1 MIDQPPHTLD
11 NTGMTGQW
19 RSNVESVNWAY
30 WLGVILQG
38 RWWILASTAVALFAG
53 LVHFKLS
60 VPIYQSDAL
69 VQYESSKSPSTMA
82 GVNAMGYLDD
92 TPAFATEIEVLKSR
106 SIMGQAV
113 TFLGADIMVQPHYF
127 PVIGE
132 WLSRG
137 KPPVQP
143 GDAALWGFA
152 HYAWGGE
159 QVEVSQ
165 FEVPDSLRGAS
176 FLLQAGQAANT
187 YVMRQ
192 PDGRLT
198 RLLQVGRTETLQVA
212 GKPVLVFVKVLRARP
227 GAQFTLSKLPLD
239 IAIDILRSRLAATP
253 RGTTG
258 LNDFMVYHPDPAQ
271 AQRLLQGILNVY
283 LRQHV
288 ERKSAEADQ
297 TLRFLDEQLPV
308 LKKQLD
314 IAESNYN
321 AFRVAN
327 KTLNVTAEAG
337 ALLDKSV
344 QVETAIG
351 QLEQRRKELMQRF
364 TAEHP
369 TVKAIDGQIATLRG
383 QVAQADSE
391 FSSMP
396 KLEKQMLNLMRDVQ
410 VANDLYVG
418 LLNRAQEFKVAKAG
432 TVGNVRI
439 IDGASY
445 PRGPVSPVA
454 SRLLAIYFLVGLLL
468 GLALVLLRQL
478 LKPGIK
484 EARLIEQALGLPVY
498 ATIPRADDTAP
509 LKGKVRH
516 GTLLAKSHPDD
527 PAIEALRSLRTA
539 LQFATLDA
547 TNPALLI
554 AGPAPGVGKSF
565 VAANLAMVLA
575 QAGKRVVLIDSDMRR
590 GYLHEFFGLPSRE
603 TGLSD
608 YLAGESPLEQ
618 VLRPDCGTER
628 LSFITTGAI
637 PPNPSELLLHPR
649 FDTLV
654 RELCAGHDHVVFD
667 AGPLLAVTDSAI
679 IGRLCGT
686 TLLVA
691 RYEVTPLRELELA
704 AQRLVQAGC
713 SLRGVVFNDVQ
724 KHGAYGYGYG
734 YGYQYTYAY
743 KSVTKPPLS

>member
-1 MIDQPPHTLD
+1 MTDMTPHALD
-11 NTGMTGQW
+11 GSAMTGQW
-19 RSNVESVNWAY
+19 RPDADSVNWSY
-30 WLGVILQG
+30 WLGILLQG
-38 RWWILASTAVALFAG
+38 RWWILIATTTLLLAG
-53 LVHFKLS
+53 IVHVKLS

-69 VQYESSKSPSTMA
+69 VQYESSKSPSTIA
-82 GVNAMGYLDD
+82 GVNGMGYLDD
-92 TPAFATEIEVLKSR
+92 TPTFATEIEVLKSR

-113 TFLGADIMVQPHYF
+113 TYLGADIVVQPHYF

-132 WLSRG
+132 WLARG
-137 KPPVQP
+137 KPPVKP
-143 GDAALWGFA
+143 GDSALWGFSQF
-152 HYAWGGE
+152 AWGGE
-159 QVEVSQ
+159 RVEVSQ
-165 FEVPDSLRGAS
+165 FDIPDRFRGAA
-176 FLLQAGQAANT
+176 FQLRVGQA
-187 YVMRQ
+187 
-192 PDGRLT
+192 PDTFVLRLPEGRIT
-198 RLLQVGRTETLQVA
+198 RLLQVGRTESLMLEGEPFQ
-212 GKPVLVFVKVLRARP
+212 VFVKVLRARP
-227 GAQFTLSKLPLD
+227 GTEFTLLKLPLD
-239 IAIDILRSRLAATP
+239 AASNLLRGRLSAAP

-258 LNDFMVYHPDPAQ
+258 LNDFMVTHPDPAQ
-271 AQRLLQGILNVY
+271 AQRLLQGILDVY

-297 TLRFLDEQLPV
+297 TLKFMDEQLPN

-314 IAESNYN
+314 TAESNYN

-337 ALLDKSV
+337 ALLEKSV

-351 QLEQRRKELMQRF
+351 QLEQRRKELLQRF

-369 TVKAIDGQIATLRG
+369 TVKAIDSQIATLRG
-383 QVAQADSE
+383 QVAQADGE

-432 TVGNVRI
+432 TVGNVRV
-439 IDGASY
+439 IDNASY
-445 PRGPVSPVA
+445 PGGPISPVA
-454 SRLLAIYFLVGLLL
+454 SRILLIYGLAGLVLGVGLV
-468 GLALVLLRQL
+468 LVRQV
-478 LKPGIK
+478 LKPGVK
-484 EARLIEQALGLPVY
+484 EARVIEQALGLPVY
-498 ATIPRADDTAP
+498 ATIPRAEDFVQI
-509 LKGKVRH
+509 KGKARQ
-516 GTLLAKSHPDD
+516 GALLAKSAPDD
-527 PAIEALRSLRTA
+527 PTIEALRSLRTA

-547 TNPALLI
+547 NNPALLI

-565 VAANLAMVLA
+565 IAANLAMVLA
-575 QAGKRVVLIDSDMRR
+575 QAGKRVALIDSDMRR
-590 GYLHEFFGLPSRE
+590 GHLHEFFGLATRE
-603 TGLSD
+603 RGLSD
-608 YLAGESPLEQ
+608 YLAGELTLDQ
-618 VLRPDCGTER
+618 VIRPDAGADR
-628 LSFITTGAI
+628 LSLITTGAI

-649 FDTLV
+649 FDMLV
-654 RELCAGHDHVVFD
+654 RELCADHDHVVFD
-667 AGPLLAVTDSAI
+667 AGPLLAVTDAAI

-704 AQRLVQAGC
+704 SQRLLQAGC

-743 KSVTKPPLS
+743 KSVAKPPVS